1 MYQFKT
7 QAMLVICV
15 IAGICITSCNQPV
28 TETQA
33 AEPEMTTQDYI
44 LKGKHLTTIGGCQ
57 DCHSPKIME
66 NGGMK
71 FDESRMLSGHPQ
83 DSPLPP
89 IDTKSLEPGN
99 WLSFSPDL
107 TAFIGPWGMSFARNL
122 TPHETGIKGWT
133 VETFIK
139 AMRTGKHMGV
149 EQGRPIM
156 PPMPWEILGEL
167 PDEDL
172 KAIHAYLMSISP
184 VDNYVPDPK
193 SPDEVMEMAASM

>member
-1 MYQFKT
+1 MSAFIV
-7 QAMLVICV
+7 L
-15 IAGICITSCNQPV
+15 AGILTGCNKPV
-28 TETQA
+28 KTAQA
-33 AEPEMTTQDYI
+33 AISEMTDQDYI
-44 LKGKHLTTIGGCQ
+44 LEGKKLVLIGGCT
-57 DCHSPKIME
+57 DCHSPKTFDNGIM
-66 NGGMK
+66 GT
-71 FDESRMLSGHPQ
+71 DESRFLAGHPQ

-107 TAFIGPWGMSFARNL
+107 TAFIGPWGMSYARNL

-133 VETFIK
+133 LDVFIK

-156 PPMPWEILGEL
+156 PPMPWEIVGEL

-172 KAIHAYLMSISP
+172 KAIYFYLMSIPP
-184 VDNYVPDPK
+184 VDNRVPDPL
-193 SPDEVMEMAASM
+193 SPDEVRALAAGA